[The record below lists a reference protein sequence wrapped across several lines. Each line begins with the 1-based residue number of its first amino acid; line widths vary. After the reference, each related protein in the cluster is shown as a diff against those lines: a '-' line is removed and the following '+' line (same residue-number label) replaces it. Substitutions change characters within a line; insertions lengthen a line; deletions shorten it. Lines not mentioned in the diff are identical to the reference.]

1 MRFLLLPLLTMSLVA
16 QTPAPEAAKTEVAK
30 PAPVSPESAAPAQP
44 VPAKPAVPAQPK
56 VDKII
61 ARIDGKAI
69 RESDLDAYIAI
80 AYNEQQRMQIAMIE
94 GARKQIQ
101 DQFLQARL
109 IAAKARRE
117 KLDQTEL
124 FNKRREMSEM
134 ELLVRAMF
142 ERDGEKLQG
151 QLDLKDEAYKAYY
164 DAHQDRFKT
173 KESFDARHILVAVK
187 GGPAGSDTGLTDDEA
202 KAKIAKI
209 QAELKAGKKLADLVK
224 DYSDDPGSKDK
235 NGLYEDISFGSFA
248 PEFEEAVH
256 KQAIG
261 QVGEPVKTSYGYHLI
276 QVEKITPSHV
286 QPFDEVKDKVKQA
299 ATQAKQEEVMKAYIE
314 EIKKSIPY
322 AEGEAAEKAIE
333 KTPAKGGKRK
343 TGAKK

>member
-1 MRFLLLPLLTMSLVA
+1 MRLLLLPLLTMSLVA
-16 QTPAPEAAKTEVAK
+16 QTPAPEAAKPE
-30 PAPVSPESAAPAQP
+30 APKPESAAPAP
-44 VPAKPAVPAQPK
+44 APKAAPAKPATPAQPK
-56 VDKII
+56 VDKIL
-61 ARIDGKAI
+61 ARVDGKVI

-124 FNKRREMSEM
+124 FGKRREMSEM

-151 QLDLKDEAYKAYY
+151 QLSLKDEDYKAYY
-164 DAHQDRFKT
+164 DAHQDRFKS

-202 KAKIAKI
+202 KAKIAKL

-224 DYSDDPGSKDK
+224 DYFDDPGSKDK
-235 NGLYEDISFGSFA
+235 DGLYENISFGSFA
-248 PEFEEAVH
+248 PEFEDAVR
-256 KQAIG
+256 KQTVG
-261 QVGEPVKTSYGYHLI
+261 QVGEAVKTSYGYHLI

-286 QPFDEVKDKVKQA
+286 LPFDEVKDKAKQA
-299 ATQAKQEEVMKAYIE
+299 ALQAKQEQVMKAYID
-314 EIKKSIPY
+314 EIKKNVPY
-322 AEGEAAEKAIE
+322 AEGEAAEKAAD
-333 KTPAKGGKRK
+333 KTPAKAGKRK